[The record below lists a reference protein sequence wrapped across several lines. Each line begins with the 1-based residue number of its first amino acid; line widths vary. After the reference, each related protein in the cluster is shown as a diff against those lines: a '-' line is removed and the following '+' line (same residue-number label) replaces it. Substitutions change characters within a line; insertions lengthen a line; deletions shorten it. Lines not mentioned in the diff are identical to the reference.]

1 MVQALLNLM
10 VNTYTGIHKGAY
22 TIAHKGTCTVN
33 VTHKG
38 IHIIRHQGAYY
49 VLLRLTVYVVMLIQY
64 RVNYAHYKA
73 TAGAVTA
80 KSL

>member
-1 MVQALLNLM
+1 M

-49 VLLRLTVYVVMLIQY
+49 VLLCLTVYVVMLIQY
-64 RVNYAHYKA
+64 RVNYAKLLQVLPQQKVYNKH
-73 TAGAVTA
+73 
-80 KSL
+80 SIIL